1 MRKLFLPCAV
11 ASVSIALLTSPGTA
25 DLIYTSGDWNDTI
38 ESGSWSIGGTTE
50 LSNPFTVIS
59 AAFLT
64 DADVLFMVDTGNTPS
79 SLSWKIGTEPFGSD
93 IASGNV
99 STFTGLEEARTGG
112 NWRTFRTYFSMAGSA
127 FLSPGSYWLTLYGGQ
142 GTSNNDLVWVNQ
154 KNAAVD
160 SYMWSGSGNYPSV
173 PNTSHAYFTLNGD
186 PAAVPEPASLT
197 LAGIGLLGAFG
208 YAWRRRRKPAV
219 NLLHALTTA
228 TSDQGL
234 PWRLRS

>member
-25 DLIYTSGDWNDTI
+25 DLIYTSGDWNASVGLGGQFI
-38 ESGSWSIGGTTE
+38 SGSNEVSD
-50 LSNPFTVIS
+50 PFTVTS
-59 AAFLT
+59 GAFLT
-64 DADVLFMVDTGNTPS
+64 DADVLFMVYTGNSPS
-79 SLSWKIGTEPFGSD
+79 GLSWKIGTTRFGSQV
-93 IASGNV
+93 ASGTV
-99 STFTGLEEARTGG
+99 SSFTSNTQVNTNSTWTTFHTSFL
-112 NWRTFRTYFSMAGSA
+112 MAGST
-127 FLSPGSYWLTLYGGQ
+127 FLSPGSYWLTLYAGKPDSGLAWL
-142 GTSNNDLVWVNQ
+142 SQ
-154 KNAAVD
+154 KDSPVD
-160 SYMWSGSGNYPSV
+160 SYVWYGSGGYPAA
-173 PNTSHAYFTLNGD
+173 PNAYHAYFTLNGD